1 MKFNCLSGILFIC
14 TNFYLLR
21 GGNKKKDVSFVRR
34 VSFYR
39 HKCRPAFCG
48 EYRFRKA
55 SLFFQGLIVGAPPIE
70 WLHVLGLS
78 QNSHQR
84 QLIHKSAA
92 KSNTESRTDRS
103 GHFSTTGS
111 PDENTCASVFLAQL
125 LERFSRRTIPFHR
138 RFLVL
143 QSPAN
148 RAKTQGSLITTQIAR
163 GN

>member
-1 MKFNCLSGILFIC
+1 MGKSFRLSGKQEKAPRNVGQVI
-14 TNFYLLR
+14 T
-21 GGNKKKDVSFVRR
+21 GGAVGNGGDNYTVQFLCPVN
-34 VSFYR
+34 
-39 HKCRPAFCG
+39 
-48 EYRFRKA
+48 
-55 SLFFQGLIVGAPPIE
+55 SLFQGLIVGAPPIE